1 MWFNDFWNKGIK
13 YKIVSN
19 QILRKEEI
27 KKKIKDGVASPCK
40 LLALQ
45 LTVLNGLHCLHNYCA
60 WSHPLNSDWD
70 YHIVVKKWNPCS
82 FCTRHI
88 LAHHPSKCKCFC
100 FMLSYF
106 LLSITIGIWRYAL
119 FIFLSDHEWR
129 AKVLRHL
136 ISLFVNLSSSAG
148 DLTTCIHTYF
158 LQRRLLANF
167 HFPYLLFCGEVEAIK
182 SSAGGGM
189 DYDKVT
195 LCVKQTPVQNT
206 NKVQQS
212 SLIKPHK
219 R

>member
-1 MWFNDFWNKGIK
+1 MLWL
-13 YKIVSN
+13 YLSE
-19 QILRKEEI
+19 LRIFEI
-27 KKKIKDGVASPCK
+27 R
-40 LLALQ
+40 
-45 LTVLNGLHCLHNYCA
+45 YCA
-60 WSHPLNSDWD
+60 WPHPLNSDWD
-70 YHIVVKKWNPCS
+70 CHNVVKKWNPSS

-100 FMLSYF
+100 FLLSYF
-106 LLSITIGIWRYAL
+106 LLSIAIGIWRCAL

-167 HFPYLLFCGEVEAIK
+167 HFPYLLFCGELEAIK
-182 SSAGGGM
+182 GSAGGGM

-212 SLIKPHK
+212 SLIKPQK